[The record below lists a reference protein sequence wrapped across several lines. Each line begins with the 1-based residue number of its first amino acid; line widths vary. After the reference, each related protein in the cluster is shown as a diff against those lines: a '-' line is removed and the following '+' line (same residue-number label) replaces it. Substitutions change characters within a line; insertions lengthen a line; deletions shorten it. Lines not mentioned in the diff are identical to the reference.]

1 MRTGAPAR
9 RRRNGPSSPA
19 VAAAPASCQRCRCPP
34 TAPSCNR
41 SRPRPR
47 RRQAGRGRPAWRT
60 VRAGRAC
67 RPAHARTARR
77 RRAAPAAGWP
87 AWAAT
92 PPGRRRAALRR
103 VRRCRGRRRN
113 AAHRRVRPGHQP
125 HAAQGVVDAVALL
138 REQAPRLQPERDV
151 VPDPAPWIQRGILEH
166 HDARGIRLGDGHAI
180 LPDFSRGG
188 LVQARDQAQQRGL
201 AAAAGA
207 EQGDEFTRRDGE
219 VDVVE
224 YRQPVGAV
232 AKPVADLPD
241 IDAGAGSCCRVIN
254 CRRVNSPLPRAGE
267 GLRERASVCSTNT
280 A

>member
-1 MRTGAPAR
+1 MRRCPRPGAMDTAWDPGTPRCARDPAR
-9 RRRNGPSSPA
+9 
-19 VAAAPASCQRCRCPP
+19 
-34 TAPSCNR
+34 
-41 SRPRPR
+41 
-47 RRQAGRGRPAWRT
+47 
-60 VRAGRAC
+60 
-67 RPAHARTARR
+67 
-77 RRAAPAAGWP
+77 
-87 AWAAT
+87 
-92 PPGRRRAALRR
+92 
-103 VRRCRGRRRN
+103 
-113 AAHRRVRPGHQP
+113 
-125 HAAQGVVDAVALL
+125 
-138 REQAPRLQPERDV
+138 
-151 VPDPAPWIQRGILEH
+151 
-166 HDARGIRLGDGHAI
+166 DGHAI

-201 AAAAGA
+201 AAAAGT